1 MKKKNRNSYT
11 YDSKYYSAWFIMPA
25 FLLFL
30 IFFIIPNVA
39 SFGLGFTD
47 WSIFYFDDIRFNGL
61 ENFKRLFTEPNFWI
75 CVRNT
80 FYFAVVTV
88 VGKNVIGFFL
98 ALIVQ
103 KSSRYNNI
111 LRAVVF
117 LPMTISA
124 LVVAIIFQSIYN
136 PTNGLLNSFLETVGL
151 GVLKQDWLFNVKY
164 SMNAIC
170 AMEIWQQTGFC
181 MCIFLA
187 GLQSIPTEYYEAAR
201 IDGASGWQQTRY
213 ITIPLLIQSI
223 NVTLM
228 LSVISG
234 IKVFAQVYGTTNG
247 GPADATQVLSTFL
260 YKSFGNGYL
269 GYSSAVGLFTTV
281 LIIILT
287 FGVTG
292 FLRKKEVEM

>member
-1 MKKKNRNSYT
+1 MKRYET
-11 YDSKYYSAWFIMPA
+11 KYYSFKFALPA
-25 FLLFL
+25 IILFS

-39 SFGLGFTD
+39 SFFLGFTD
-47 WSIFYFDDIRFNGL
+47 WSLFYFDDIRFNGID
-61 ENFKRLFTEPNFWI
+61 NFVRLFREDNFWL

-80 FYFAVVTV
+80 FYFAIVTV
-88 VGKNVIGFFL
+88 IGKNVLGFLL
-98 ALIVQ
+98 ALLIQ
-103 KSSRYNNI
+103 KSSKYNNF
-111 LRAVVF
+111 LRAAIF

-136 PTNGLLNSFLETVGL
+136 PTNGLLNGFLGTMGL
-151 GVLKQDWLFNVKY
+151 DILKQDWLFDVKF
-164 SMNAIC
+164 SMNSIC

-181 MCIFLA
+181 MCIYLA
-187 GLQSIPTEYYEAAR
+187 GLQSIPTDYFEASK
-201 IDGASGWQQTRY
+201 IDGATKRQQTVF
-213 ITIPLLIQSI
+213 ITVPLILQSI
-223 NVTLM
+223 TVNLM
-228 LSVISG
+228 LSIISG

-247 GPADATQVLSTFL
+247 GPADQTQVLSTFL

-292 FLRKKEVEM
+292 FLRKREVEM